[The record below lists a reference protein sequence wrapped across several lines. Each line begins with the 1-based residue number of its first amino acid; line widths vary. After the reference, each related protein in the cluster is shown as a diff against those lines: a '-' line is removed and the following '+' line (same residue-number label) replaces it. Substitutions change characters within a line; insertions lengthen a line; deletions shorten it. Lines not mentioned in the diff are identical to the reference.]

1 MIQTGKYFLKNGK
14 LTVIEMKTPNSIVGI
29 ATIKDG
35 TIIPHSHEVEEL
47 LTEIGVAWIQQ
58 VNTATTIQL
67 TDVIRVHI
75 YSKRQ
80 SYIAVFEDLSEW
92 KELQQ
97 KIFDLEMIFNHS
109 HDGLYYTD
117 GNGVTLGVN
126 RGMERNYDVKATD
139 LIGRNVRDL
148 EEEGIFKPSVA
159 RLALEKRRRV
169 TAYQKTKKGKI
180 LIVTGNPI
188 FDDGGN
194 IIRVVCNNRDVTELI
209 QLKEQIKQ
217 KDEIVE
223 RYERELIEL
232 RMKQTETEG
241 MITKSKKM
249 KDILSQVKRVAPFD
263 STILITGESG
273 TGKGVLAKKIHQ
285 LSSKKFGPF
294 IKVDCG
300 AIPES
305 LLESELFGYEHG
317 AFTGARKGG
326 KPGYFELAHTGT
338 LFLDEI
344 GELPLSLQS
353 KLLQAIQDKTI
364 KRIGGTR
371 AIDVDVRL
379 IAATNRNLEQ
389 MVIDGM
395 FREDLYYRLNVVPI
409 EIPPLRERKEDIPYL
424 IHYFLDKFNNKYRM
438 HKRLDEDSL
447 LYLCRYHWPGNVRQ
461 LQNII
466 ERLVVLSDKD
476 MIDKEIVL
484 KLFHSKLND
493 NKGNALTNK
502 MNETMVQSSKE
513 PIDLKS
519 ILKEIEKKY
528 IIDALK
534 KYKSTRKAAKYLSMS
549 QPTLVRR
556 MKEYQILLNQN

>member
-1 MIQTGKYFLKNGK
+1 MKNGK